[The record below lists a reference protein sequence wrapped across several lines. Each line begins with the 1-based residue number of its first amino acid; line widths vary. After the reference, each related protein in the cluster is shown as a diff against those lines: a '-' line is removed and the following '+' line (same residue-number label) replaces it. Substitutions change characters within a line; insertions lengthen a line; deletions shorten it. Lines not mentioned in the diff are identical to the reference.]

1 MYPHKSLPLILMILI
16 LSIYLSLE
24 KYLLPV
30 RKKSYHIKAK
40 RQKQNHNF
48 QMINVGCISLSWLFL
63 FDMDEYGALSTGWNV
78 YC

>member
-1 MYPHKSLPLILMILI
+1 MYTHKSLPLILMILI

-30 RKKSYHIKAK
+30 KRSYRIKAK
-40 RQKQNHNF
+40 RPKQNHNF
-48 QMINVGCISLSWLFL
+48 QMINVGCISLSRLFL
-63 FDMDEYGALSTGWNV
+63 FDMDEYGVLGTGWNV